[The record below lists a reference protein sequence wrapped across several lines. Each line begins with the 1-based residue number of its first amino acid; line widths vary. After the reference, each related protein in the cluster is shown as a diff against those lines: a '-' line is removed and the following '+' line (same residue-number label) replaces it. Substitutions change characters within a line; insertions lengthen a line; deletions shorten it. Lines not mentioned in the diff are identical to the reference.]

1 MEKLDLHSIEHEDI
15 EREVVHFIEDNWDSP
30 EEIEIITGNS
40 MNMKRTIKK
49 ILDEYKL
56 KYKIGDDIG
65 INNGFIRA
73 KF

>member
-1 MEKLDLHSIEHEDI
+1 MEKLDLHNI
-15 EREVVHFIEDNWDSP
+15 EREDVERETIHFIEDNWDSP

-40 MNMKRTIKK
+40 MNMKRTIKR

-56 KYKIGDDIG
+56 KYRIGDSIG
-65 INNGFIRA
+65 MNNGFMRV